1 MSESYKITRK
11 MALRIVELRNDGLRF
26 WEISEKINSEFKIDI
41 DRSSIGKFY
50 KNFLDGKSRILPK
63 AELELNIKS
72 IPIKAKMD
80 KPRNESSN
88 ISNDSKSSLI
98 DEGLTELIANQGL
111 SDGSD
116 FNKAKQPS
124 NDLLGLFKDKP
135 RNK

>member
-26 WEISEKINSEFKIDI
+26 WEISEKINSEFK
-41 DRSSIGKFY
+41 SIGKFY

-80 KPRNESSN
+80 KLRNESSN
-88 ISNDSKSSLI
+88 ISNDPKSNLI

-124 NDLLGLFKDKP
+124 NDLLGLFKDNP

>member
-1 MSESYKITRK
+1 MSENYKITRK
-11 MALRIVELRNDGLRF
+11 VALRIVELRNDGLSFRA
-26 WEISEKINSEFKIDI
+26 ISEKINSEFEIDI
-41 DRSSIGKFY
+41 NESSSRKFY
-50 KNFLDGKSRILPK
+50 KNFLNGKSRILPK

-88 ISNDSKSSLI
+88 IGNNPKSNLI
-98 DEGLTELIANQGL
+98 DDGLKELIDNQGL

-124 NDLLGLFKDKP
+124 DSLLGLFKDKP